1 MVWREVKLTYRNNRE
16 LRNEKFRLMIE
27 SSGIRRAG
35 HEAHMLYGRLMME
48 FVRKTRSKKNHLGD
62 VRVV

>member
-1 MVWREVKLTYRNNRE
+1 
-16 LRNEKFRLMIE
+16 MIE

-35 HEAHMLYGRLMME
+35 HEAHMLYGRLMMK
-48 FVRKTRSKKNHLGD
+48 FVCETRSKKNHLGD